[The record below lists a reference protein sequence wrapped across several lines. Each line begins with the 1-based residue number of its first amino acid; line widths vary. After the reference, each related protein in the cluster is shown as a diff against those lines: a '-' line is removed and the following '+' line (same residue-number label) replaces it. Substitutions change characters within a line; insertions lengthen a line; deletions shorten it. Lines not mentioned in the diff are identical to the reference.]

1 METTKTYPSAQE
13 MKYFTWEYPCSLRNS
28 VDKLVEKGIFKF
40 PKGDNPIEDPK
51 EYDAYIK
58 NNYAK
63 VDEDGGS
70 YEHCVCL
77 NLKTNEIIYTLEWD
91 YDDVRVDDNPFRYM
105 SIDYNGDAFRTWWDL
120 VYRKSYEAH
129 QRIEQKLA
137 EAKAKEPKVG
147 DKAIVVKGRKY
158 PKGMTGIVTKIW
170 YFQASYYNRIPY
182 ALLDGEKK
190 IALNNL
196 EKCND

>member
-13 MKYFTWEYPCSLRNS
+13 MKYFTWEYPCSLRAEVNR
-28 VDKLVEKGIFKF
+28 LREEKGLFTHLKNVI
-40 PKGDNPIEDPK
+40 PEN
-51 EYDAYIK
+51 EYDEYIK
-58 NNYAK
+58 TNFQK
-63 VDEDGGS
+63 VDEDGGT

-77 NLKTNEIIYTLEWD
+77 NLKTNELIYALEWD

-105 SIDYNGDAFRTWWDL
+105 SIDYDSDAFKTWWDL
-120 VYRKSYEAH
+120 VYRENYEAH

-137 EAKAKEPKVG
+137 EARAKEPKVG